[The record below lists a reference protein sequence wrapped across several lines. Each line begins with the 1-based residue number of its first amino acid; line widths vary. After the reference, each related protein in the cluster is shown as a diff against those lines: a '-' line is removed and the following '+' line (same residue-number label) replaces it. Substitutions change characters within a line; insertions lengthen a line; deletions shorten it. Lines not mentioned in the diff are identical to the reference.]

1 MQRVNIIEADRSEL
15 AAAAAVADG
24 LFSLSETLWSLQQ
37 PFLAAEQLHCDFRLQ
52 AIDYEFCFSI
62 SDTSYN
68 CVMQALMACLRRRTT
83 TEP

>member
-1 MQRVNIIEADRSEL
+1 MQRVNIIEAVRSEL

-24 LFSLSETLWSLQQ
+24 LFFSLSETLWSLQQ
-37 PFLAAEQLHCDFRLQ
+37 QQPFLAAEQLHRLQ